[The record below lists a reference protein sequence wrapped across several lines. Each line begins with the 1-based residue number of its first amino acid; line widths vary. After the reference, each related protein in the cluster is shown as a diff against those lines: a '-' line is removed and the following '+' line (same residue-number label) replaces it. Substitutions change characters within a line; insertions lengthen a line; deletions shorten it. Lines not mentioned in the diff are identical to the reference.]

1 MRRLVLSSSLTILLS
16 LASVLAA
23 PTPPPSAPTP
33 APTPSPTPLLDGLDD
48 VDLKGALELLRK
60 NYINPK
66 QLSEIEVQ
74 RATLAG
80 LLDRLERGA
89 ILLPAGGRPAP
100 TPAPFYREILGDHI
114 GYLRPGALSKSQL
127 DELDTTLRAF
137 TGKKVDAVIVDLR
150 GTSENNDFAVAAEF
164 AQRFVPKG
172 KRLFA
177 LQGSAG
183 KESQDFT
190 SSRDPLYAGLIVVL
204 ADRETAGAAEV
215 LAAVLRLQDHAILV
229 GERTAGRAVNY
240 SDLPLPSGNILR
252 VAVAEATFPE
262 APARYPEGVPPDLE
276 VRMPIAS
283 KRQIFEQSLTKNMA
297 PYVFEND
304 RPHFNEA
311 ALLAGTNPEI
321 EVAQTA
327 QQRRDAGRPNSP
339 DLHDAVLQRGVDLVT
354 SISVYEKQGEKAR

>member
-1 MRRLVLSSSLTILLS
+1 MRRLFLSTSLTIFLS
-16 LASVLAA
+16 LASALAA
-23 PTPPPSAPTP
+23 PTPPPATP
-33 APTPSPTPLLDGLDD
+33 PPSPSPTPILDGLDAA
-48 VDLKGALELLRK
+48 DLKGALELLRK
-60 NYINPK
+60 NYVNPK

-89 ILLPAGGRPAP
+89 ILLPARASPAP
-100 TPAPFYREILGDHI
+100 TPAPFYREILDGHI
-114 GYLRPGALSKSQL
+114 GYLRPGELSKSQL

-137 TGKKVDAVIVDLR
+137 AGKKMDAIILDLR
-150 GTSENNDFAVAAEF
+150 ATVENNDYAMAAEV

-172 KRLFA
+172 KRLFV
-177 LQGSAG
+177 LQGPAE
-183 KESQDFT
+183 KPEKDFT
-190 SSRDPLYAGLIVVL
+190 SNRDPLYPGLIVVL
-204 ADRETAGAAEV
+204 TDRETAGAAEV
-215 LAAVLRLQDHAILV
+215 LAAVLHLQDHAILV
-229 GERTAGRAVNY
+229 GERTAGRAVRY

-262 APARYPEGVPPDLE
+262 PARYPEGVPPDLE
-276 VRMPIAS
+276 VRLPIAS

-327 QQRRDAGRPNSP
+327 QQRRASGRPNPP

-354 SISVYEKQGEKAR
+354 SIAVYAKQGEKAQ